1 MIKLALT
8 SQMNLNLSA
17 VNKNDCDDEWA
28 TINYMKYLA
37 ACNFDGNSM
46 FFTRLGHWLDQ
57 VSDFINIKC
66 LRSSNRRKT
75 ITEKGKFRLGIG
87 IDRYSLE

>member
-1 MIKLALT
+1 MMKLALI

-17 VNKNDCDDEWA
+17 VSKNDCDDERA
-28 TINYMKYLA
+28 NIKYMKYLA
-37 ACNFDGNSM
+37 ACNFDSNSM
-46 FFTRLGHWLDQ
+46 FIIHLGHWLDQ
-57 VSDFINIKC
+57 VSDSINIKC

-75 ITEKGKFRLGIG
+75 ITEKGKFPLGIG